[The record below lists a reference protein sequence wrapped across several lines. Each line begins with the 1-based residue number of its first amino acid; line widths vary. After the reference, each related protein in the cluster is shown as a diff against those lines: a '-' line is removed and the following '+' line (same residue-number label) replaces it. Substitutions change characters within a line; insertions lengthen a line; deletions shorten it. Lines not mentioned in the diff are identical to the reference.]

1 VVEKNGFRVRE
12 NPRWKHYLAIT
23 ANEAHF
29 CDCCHNVGL
38 LLMLYSGAQRGAA
51 NGATAPDIQGR
62 GNPKSEITKI
72 KML

>member
-1 VVEKNGFRVRE
+1 
-12 NPRWKHYLAIT
+12 
-23 ANEAHF
+23 
-29 CDCCHNVGL
+29 
-38 LLMLYSGAQRGAA
+38 MLYSGAQRGAA